1 MSDCIIKTKDLSMD
15 TVKAIYYTLKLRLSI
30 EGKEITRWKYK
41 EETTNEGLSKE
52 AMDDLLLKKEALRR
66 EAKRLAESM
75 RKK

>member
-1 MSDCIIKTKDLSMD
+1 MSNCIIKTKDLSMD

>member
-75 RKK
+75 R